1 MIEEITVSISSLQF
15 QLFSET
21 GSTASSLQITAGSSD
36 ATKASAADAVLVD
49 LSAATLN
56 KGAIEAVI
64 ADLEKAIGGTATS
77 GSNELT
83 GDAYETAISEFLML
97 VEGNL
102 LDETILTKSY
112 ALTSIKVTL
121 TETQITKLKIVQTSF
136 TVVITK
142 ITTMITVIQAT
153 FKEITGTDAT
163 AIQISAGSSSVTE
176 AKAASTTFM
185 KALKSLTVNKGSI
198 EKVETALT
206 SAAAGTL
213 DAGSEVTSA
222 VFLERLTAFFALLE
236 EDYSS
241 ESITAMSFD
250 IINVKVTLTTAEITQ
265 VTTLK
270 SSISLILIKISVAIT
285 FFQSQVKALTGAE
298 ATETQI
304 LAGDASATV
313 ASVKEESVM
322 QLKVMTINIDS
333 VEKVS
338 ILIESIMKDAVTAT
352 ASGTTEM
359 TNKEFFKLLMM
370 FFKAI
375 SGDFHSE
382 EVTALGAQL
391 SSAKL
396 STALTT
402 IEMTDIQLISTK
414 LEVLIIDIQITIQV
428 IQYQLIVMTGSAP
441 MIDVKDAIADAVEDS
456 IIMLK
461 IVSKNTKACES
472 VEKKLSEAIGGTA
485 TTGAETDSAT
495 FITIVE
501 TFIKLVSADLVDM
514 TIVTQSTSITT
525 AKVTLTAAQITT
537 ITTFK
542 TSLTELIVKLKA
554 KTSELQE
561 KIKSLV
567 SSTANPAQIATGSSN
582 GNKDTAVMETLM
594 ELKALTLT
602 SAAVTQVSKTI
613 TSVIA
618 GSATTGTE
626 ITGANFIIIV
636 KEFLSVTK
644 ISFISVKITSL
655 ALTIATSKVT
665 LTAEEQTT
673 IKAVQVIL
681 I

>member
-1 MIEEITVSISSLQF
+1 M
-15 QLFSET
+15 
-21 GSTASSLQITAGSSD
+21 
-36 ATKASAADAVLVD
+36 
-49 LSAATLN
+49 
-56 KGAIEAVI
+56 
-64 ADLEKAIGGTATS
+64 
-77 GSNELT
+77 
-83 GDAYETAISEFLML
+83 
-97 VEGNL
+97 
-102 LDETILTKSY
+102 
-112 ALTSIKVTL
+112 
-121 TETQITKLKIVQTSF
+121 
-136 TVVITK
+136 
-142 ITTMITVIQAT
+142 
-153 FKEITGTDAT
+153 
-163 AIQISAGSSSVTE
+163 
-176 AKAASTTFM
+176 
-185 KALKSLTVNKGSI
+185 
-198 EKVETALT
+198 
-206 SAAAGTL
+206 
-213 DAGSEVTSA
+213 
-222 VFLERLTAFFALLE
+222 
-236 EDYSS
+236 
-241 ESITAMSFD
+241 
-250 IINVKVTLTTAEITQ
+250 
-265 VTTLK
+265 
-270 SSISLILIKISVAIT
+270 
-285 FFQSQVKALTGAE
+285 
-298 ATETQI
+298 
-304 LAGDASATV
+304 
-313 ASVKEESVM
+313 
-322 QLKVMTINIDS
+322 
-333 VEKVS
+333 
-338 ILIESIMKDAVTAT
+338 DAVTAT

-382 EVTALGAQL
+382 EVSALGAQL

-456 IIMLK
+456 ILMLK

-485 TTGAETDSAT
+485 TSGAETDSAT

-501 TFIKLVSADLVDM
+501 TFIKLVSADLVDI

-554 KTSELQE
+554 
-561 KIKSLV
+561 
-567 SSTANPAQIATGSSN
+567 
-582 GNKDTAVMETLM
+582 
-594 ELKALTLT
+594 LTLT

-618 GSATTGTE
+618 GSATTGTA

-665 LTAEEQTT
+665 LTPEEQTT
-673 IKAVQVIL
+673 IKAVQIEINSLSTKIEAQIAITQAAFKEITGKEASEDDIKNAGSEIAAPSPGVNTGRPEISATDTAIMKMKSL
-681 I
+681 TENKGACEKVKTFLASAIT